1 MMNWDYYSKRR
12 NVSIEKYV
20 RGRNIKSYEQL
31 VQTLEQQSIL
41 PPTREDFDKAYL
53 VVYPPVVEY
62 IPPVVEKPKKVVKAA
77 PKKPAARKPA
87 AKKSAAK
94 PKKTTTSRSRRRTSA
109 KNDSGTSE

>member
-41 PPTREDFDKAYL
+41 PPSREDFDKAYL
-53 VVYPPVVEY
+53 AAY
-62 IPPVVEKPKKVVKAA
+62 PPVVEKPKKVVKAA
-77 PKKPAARKPA
+77 PKKPAAARKPA
-87 AKKSAAK
+87 AKKPAAK
-94 PKKTTTSRSRRRTSA
+94 PKKTATSRSRRRTSA